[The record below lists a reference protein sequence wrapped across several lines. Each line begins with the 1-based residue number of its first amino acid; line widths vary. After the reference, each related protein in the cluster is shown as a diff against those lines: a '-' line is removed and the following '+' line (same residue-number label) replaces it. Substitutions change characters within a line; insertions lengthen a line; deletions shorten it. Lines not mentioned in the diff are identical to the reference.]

1 MGLPGRCEIIGAVL
15 AVAGGVLLGRAL
27 LRLAVTMRAR
37 FTYGAPYKRGMALD
51 RALGVLLT
59 LPLLPLGSLLVLL
72 GLAQHAFQPTLPEAP
87 VRVGRVEAR
96 RSGWGRTT
104 VQLAPDPGYP
114 EQRLL
119 EGEIAGARWAIVGD
133 FISWAPGVRWLGLV
147 PGHRVRVLV
156 ASADTTGMSTGA
168 ARPVVPID
176 APPRLALALLRLR
189 RVLPV
194 LTVRQATS
202 SWFEPAERRIVI
214 LYATREGYVAD
225 QVAER

>member
-1 MGLPGRCEIIGAVL
+1 
-15 AVAGGVLLGRAL
+15 
-27 LRLAVTMRAR
+27 
-37 FTYGAPYKRGMALD
+37 
-51 RALGVLLT
+51 
-59 LPLLPLGSLLVLL
+59 
-72 GLAQHAFQPTLPEAP
+72 
-87 VRVGRVEAR
+87 
-96 RSGWGRTT
+96 
-104 VQLAPDPGYP
+104 
-114 EQRLL
+114 
-119 EGEIAGARWAIVGD
+119 
-133 FISWAPGVRWLGLV
+133 
-147 PGHRVRVLV
+147 VRVLV